1 MASSSEGER
10 SRGGRALAASEGA
23 PEAGGGIDWLGGLPF
38 LGVHAACLAVVW
50 TGVSPVAIA
59 VGALTLL
66 TRMFGL
72 TAGYH
77 RYFCHRSFRTTR
89 AFQFVLAWLGASAAQ
104 MGPLW
109 WAGHHRSHH
118 RHSDT
123 GDDVHS
129 PSAQGFLVAH
139 FGWILSRANQRT
151 KAEWVPDLLRF
162 PELRWLDR
170 NHYLAPLA
178 LGATLFA
185 LGEWLAAARPALGT
199 SGAQLVVV
207 ALFWSTTVLYHL
219 TFAVNSLAHRYG
231 RRRYETDDHSRNLWW
246 LAVITAGEGWHN
258 NHHRYPASER
268 QGFYWWECDLTHYA
282 IVVLS
287 WLGIVWEVRGPAAAV
302 LEEGAGR
309 PSRPVRAASRPAWR

>member
-1 MASSSEGER
+1 MATSSAGER
-10 SRGGRALAASEGA
+10 GHRDRAFA
-23 PEAGGGIDWLGGLPF
+23 PQDVPPETGDGIDWLCGIPF
-38 LGVHAACLAVVW
+38 LAVHAACLAVVW
-50 TGVSPVAIA
+50 TGVSPIALA
-59 VGALTLL
+59 VGAVTLL

-77 RYFCHRSFRTTR
+77 RYFCHRTFRTTR

-129 PSAQGFLVAH
+129 PSAQGFLTAH

-151 KAEWVPDLLRF
+151 KTEWVPDLLRF
-162 PELRWLDR
+162 PELRWLDC

-178 LGATLFA
+178 LGAALFA
-185 LGEWLAAARPALGT
+185 LGEWLGATRPELGT
-199 SGAQLVVV
+199 DGAQLVVV
-207 ALFWSTTVLYHL
+207 ALFWSTTALYHL

-231 RRRYETDDHSRNLWW
+231 SRRYDTGDDSRNLWW
-246 LAVITAGEGWHN
+246 LALITAGEGWHN
-258 NHHRYPASER
+258 NHHRYPTSER
-268 QGFYWWECDLTHYA
+268 QGFYRWECDLTHYG

-287 WLGIVWEVRGPAAAV
+287 WLGIVWDVRGPAPTV
-302 LEEGAGR
+302 LVEGAGR
-309 PSRPVRAASRPAWR
+309 PSRTHRAPSRPAWR

>member
-1 MASSSEGER
+1 MARSSEGER
-10 SRGGRALAASEGA
+10 SRGGRALAGSGGP
-23 PEAGGGIDWLGGLPF
+23 PEAAGGIGWLGGLPF
-38 LGVHAACLAVVW
+38 LGVHAACLAVLW
-50 TGVSPVAIA
+50 TGVSPVAFA
-59 VGALTLL
+59 VGTLTLL

-77 RYFCHRSFRTTR
+77 RYFCHRSFRTSR

-129 PSAQGFLVAH
+129 PAAQGFLVAH

-185 LGEWLAAARPALGT
+185 LGEWLAAVRPDLGT

-207 ALFWSTTVLYHL
+207 ALFWSTTLLYHL

-231 RRRYETDDHSRNLWW
+231 SRRYETDDHSRNLWW
-246 LAVITAGEGWHN
+246 LALITAGEGWHN

-268 QGFYWWECDLTHYA
+268 QGFYWWECDLTHYG

-287 WLGIVWEVRGPAAAV
+287 WLGIVWQVRGPAAAV

>member
-1 MASSSEGER
+1 MAISSAEGR
-10 SRGGRALAASEGA
+10 GYGAPATARPVAAAASGGRIEWFGN
-23 PEAGGGIDWLGGLPF
+23 LPF
-38 LGVHAACLAVVW
+38 LVVHLACLAVIW
-50 TGVSPVAIA
+50 TGVSPVAVA
-59 VGALTLL
+59 VGAVTLL

-89 AFQFVLAWLGASAAQ
+89 GFQFLLAWLGASAAQ

-118 RHSDT
+118 RYSDS
-123 GDDVHS
+123 GADVHS

-139 FGWILSRANQRT
+139 AGWILSRANKRT
-151 KAEWVPDLLRF
+151 KTEWVPDLLRF

-170 NHYLAPLA
+170 NHYLAPLT
-178 LGATLFA
+178 LGVGLFV
-185 LGEWLAAARPALGT
+185 LGEWFAAVHPGLGT
-199 SGAQLVVV
+199 NGAQLVVV

-231 RRRYETDDHSRNLWW
+231 SRRYDTGDDSRNIWW
-246 LAVITAGEGWHN
+246 LALITAGEGWHN
-258 NHHRYPASER
+258 NHHRYPTSER
-268 QGFYWWECDLTHYA
+268 QGFYWWECDLTHYG

-287 WLGIVWEVRGPAAAV
+287 WLGIVWDVRGPAPAV
-302 LEEGAGR
+302 LEEGSDGR
-309 PSRPVRAASRPAWR
+309 SPSPRTASRSAWR